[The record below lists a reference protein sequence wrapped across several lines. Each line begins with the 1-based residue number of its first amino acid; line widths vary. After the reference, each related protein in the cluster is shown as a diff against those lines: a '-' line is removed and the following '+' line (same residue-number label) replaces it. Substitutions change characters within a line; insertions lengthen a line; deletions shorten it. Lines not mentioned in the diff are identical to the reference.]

1 MDQTIEEKSRDKI
14 AAFLPDALKH
24 SLESYHQFIISD
36 ERPDNAKSFAAHHG
50 ACKVAIAHIELL
62 LKLAKWADVLCANS
76 QSETD
81 DRLLADIIAQAQSE
95 LDQYS
100 EKNTDIL

>member
-1 MDQTIEEKSRDKI
+1 MVQTLEEKSRDKI
-14 AAFLPDALKH
+14 AAFLPEALKH
-24 SLESYHQFIISD
+24 SLDSYHQFIISD
-36 ERPDNAKSFAAHHG
+36 DHPEDAKSFTAHHN

-62 LKLAKWADVLCANS
+62 LKLAKWADLLTGCN
-76 QSETD
+76 QNETD

-100 EKNTDIL
+100 DKV